1 MNSDNNIKK
10 LTEMGFSE
18 EQAAKALN
26 ITKNDVESA
35 IAYLFEDPI
44 EIDTPNANDQLV
56 PYNDSINVLNPNDIP
71 DFSLYQTVPQEYGS
85 VSENVQYDEE
95 ERTEE
100 QDEDIDFEHYEYFE
114 RPADVCIFDN
124 VNNMQKEDGP
134 PVILNRR
141 CGFLENYYIPIIT
154 ILAQLTEVK
163 STFLKSLGYELQY
176 DSNWAIGKPQNINI
190 PSDLD
195 ELKESSFKFFIELQ
209 KAIGFLDGQSK
220 RSFISGDCLIVSLP
234 NDMKKRLVNNRIE
247 TVDEL
252 LPKLYESLQ
261 DNYDAMFGHEDIVDK
276 LFKSSV
282 ESVNEELINNIFT
295 FDVDAEYRH
304 KSLYDSFNELFW
316 GSDLEMLGNVR
327 LIDTSKI
334 LTIQLVGDEDS
345 YADTNFQV
353 DEVFYPELYSS
364 EYYPIVSE
372 MNNRRNEIIK
382 QRMKISNEI
391 MQLNSFEG
399 KKVKGFLKT
408 TIEYLKGQGNDTND
422 LYQLSEKIDNQK
434 VTLTKDLDSLNELY
448 TRLDIRN
455 YENVL
460 ENIRSQDVKFPTK
473 YALIGIVLSDSEYYY
488 KYKGSSTWIYQKGI
502 YSSNNI
508 VVDYE
513 IDELDFMAIQQ
524 DILQYTTTGAKPM
537 LLIYAS
543 VDILDNSFSLD
554 NNKLHDFFTS
564 DNTEYSKQ
572 LAEAEVSRKDRDMG
586 DREDMKQRLS
596 DSSELNSPEQD
607 ENEDRNDD
615 TLIDL

>member
-1 MNSDNNIKK
+1 
-10 LTEMGFSE
+10 
-18 EQAAKALN
+18 
-26 ITKNDVESA
+26 
-35 IAYLFEDPI
+35 
-44 EIDTPNANDQLV
+44 
-56 PYNDSINVLNPNDIP
+56 
-71 DFSLYQTVPQEYGS
+71 
-85 VSENVQYDEE
+85 
-95 ERTEE
+95 
-100 QDEDIDFEHYEYFE
+100 
-114 RPADVCIFDN
+114 
-124 VNNMQKEDGP
+124 
-134 PVILNRR
+134 
-141 CGFLENYYIPIIT
+141 
-154 ILAQLTEVK
+154 
-163 STFLKSLGYELQY
+163 
-176 DSNWAIGKPQNINI
+176 
-190 PSDLD
+190 
-195 ELKESSFKFFIELQ
+195 
-209 KAIGFLDGQSK
+209 
-220 RSFISGDCLIVSLP
+220 
-234 NDMKKRLVNNRIE
+234 
-247 TVDEL
+247 
-252 LPKLYESLQ
+252 
-261 DNYDAMFGHEDIVDK
+261 
-276 LFKSSV
+276 
-282 ESVNEELINNIFT
+282 
-295 FDVDAEYRH
+295 
-304 KSLYDSFNELFW
+304 
-316 GSDLEMLGNVR
+316 
-327 LIDTSKI
+327 
-334 LTIQLVGDEDS
+334 
-345 YADTNFQV
+345 
-353 DEVFYPELYSS
+353 
-364 EYYPIVSE
+364 